1 MDIIERFI
9 EHPELGKKEYEELLQ
24 ASESSEGRER
34 LKKEALR
41 LRRLYYGD
49 TVYVLSLIHIF
60 RIRPIRERI

>member
-9 EHPELGKKEYEELLQ
+9 EHPELGKKEFAELLQ

-49 TVYVLSLIHIF
+49 TVYV
-60 RIRPIRERI
+60 RGATG